1 MCMNKPTRDK
11 QISQLRDF
19 RDMLN
24 DIRLRATMLEKSIAS
39 YMPDHAMDEDIEEAM
54 KKLADGSCDAI
65 SVSAH
70 FITSASVETFLTHK
84 EEIRQQACDN
94 ETEQYDQQEA
104 DHKYRESFHATH

>member
-24 DIRLRATMLEKSIAS
+24 DIRLRARMLDESIMAYFSENIIDQDIEDSIA
-39 YMPDHAMDEDIEEAM
+39 
-54 KKLADGSCDAI
+54 KLANGNCDVIYAADEWL
-65 SVSAH
+65 SD
-70 FITSASVETFLTHK
+70 ASVETFLTHK
-84 EEIRQQACDN
+84 EQIHQQACDN
-94 ETEQYDQQEA
+94 ETEQYEKQES